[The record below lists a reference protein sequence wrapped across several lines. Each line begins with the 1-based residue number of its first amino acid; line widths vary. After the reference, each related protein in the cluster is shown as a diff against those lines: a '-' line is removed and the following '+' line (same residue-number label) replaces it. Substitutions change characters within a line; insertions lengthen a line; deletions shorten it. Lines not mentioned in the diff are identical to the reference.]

1 MDNKGNYTNWEKNGK
16 VFSNSGWYP
25 EMEAEMSLAPI
36 FEIHQRRIIPF
47 PEELLQGKDAYSL
60 RCKLYLGLTAAAML
74 FPRDPEDFAGY
85 MAQEMTF
92 LISQMEM
99 MEVEFQKK
107 SSLEFVDI
115 PRHFYSSRTNFF
127 FFFRWQGFSEKGKG
141 SLEERV
147 FQGQICG
154 FIYLL
159 QSLSEKTLKES
170 IELLISKSHEIWGET
185 TRTIAPIF
193 SFGNIQN
200 NIWPRFK
207 DVAWLWA
214 PICLQPVPMNSQRI
228 DLENILL
235 VENIFTDVQLR
246 NSWYGFMDAALR
258 FYKVARDNEK
268 RAGISPPANS
278 DLWHF
283 SFQIDEK

>member
-1 MDNKGNYTNWEKNGK
+1 MDNKGHYNGWGKNRKAFG
-16 VFSNSGWYP
+16 NSGWYP
-25 EMEAEMSLAPI
+25 EMEAEMSLASI

-47 PEELLQGKDAYSL
+47 PEELLQGKGAFPL

-92 LISQMEM
+92 LITQMEM

-107 SSLEFVDI
+107 SSIEFVDM
-115 PRHFYSSRTNFF
+115 PRHFYGSRTNFLQYS
-127 FFFRWQGFSEKGKG
+127 RWQGFSEKGKG

-147 FQGQICG
+147 LQGQICG

-159 QSLSEKTLKES
+159 QSFSEKTLKES
-170 IELLISKSHEIWGET
+170 IELLISKSHEIWGEAAH
-185 TRTIAPIF
+185 TIAPMF

-214 PICLQPVPMNSQRI
+214 PICCHSIPMDSQRI
-228 DLENILL
+228 DLEEISTI
-235 VENIFTDVQLR
+235 ENIFTDVQLR
-246 NSWYGFMDAALR
+246 NSWYGFVDGALR
-258 FYKVARDNEK
+258 FYQVARDNEK
-268 RAGISPPANS
+268 RAGTSPPVDGS
-278 DLWHF
+278 LWHF
-283 SFQIDEK
+283 SFQLDEK

>member
-1 MDNKGNYTNWEKNGK
+1 
-16 VFSNSGWYP
+16 
-25 EMEAEMSLAPI
+25 MSLAPI

-115 PRHFYSSRTNFF
+115 PRHFYSSRTNFLQYS
-127 FFFRWQGFSEKGKG
+127 RWQGFSEKGKG
-141 SLEERV
+141 SLEERF
-147 FQGQICG
+147 FQGKICG
-154 FIYLL
+154 FIYML
-159 QSLSEKTLKES
+159 QSFSEKTLKES
-170 IELLISKSHEIWGET
+170 IEFFVSKYDVIFDKDE
-185 TRTIAPIF
+185 RTVGPMCTV
-193 SFGNIQN
+193 SNIQN

-207 DVAWLWA
+207 DIAWLWA
-214 PICLQPVPMNSQRI
+214 PTWYTTIPMDSQRI
-228 DLENILL
+228 YLDEIQLAYNFFAD
-235 VENIFTDVQLR
+235 VELR
-246 NSWYGFMDAALR
+246 DGWYGFIDAALR
-258 FYKVARDNEK
+258 FYKVARDNEI
-268 RAGISPPANS
+268 RAGESPPA
-278 DLWHF
+278 DGTIWKFHF
-283 SFQIDEK
+283 IPADDEKNHTGNYLTS